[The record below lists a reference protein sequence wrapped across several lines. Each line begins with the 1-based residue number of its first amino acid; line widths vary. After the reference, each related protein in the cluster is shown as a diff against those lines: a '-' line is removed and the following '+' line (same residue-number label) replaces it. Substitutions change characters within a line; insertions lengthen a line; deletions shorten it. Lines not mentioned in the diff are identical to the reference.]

1 VTVVVHDGFHEL
13 VAAAQR
19 GERKAVD
26 LLIRQ
31 VITPLAWRACRKY
44 VGRSPDPAVALEDVV
59 QLVVLATVEALPRFD
74 VRDGSLDG
82 FVYGIARHK
91 SADAFRSAS
100 RNRSIPVAELPEGT
114 DHAGGPE
121 QAAVAAERAALARRL
136 IATLPA
142 RQQEILVL
150 RLIHQ
155 LSAAE
160 TGARLGMTEGSV
172 RVAQHRA
179 LTVLRAILSDLDDDW
194 PRDRRDST

>member
-1 VTVVVHDGFHEL
+1 MIHDDVREL

-19 GERKAVD
+19 GERQAVD
-26 LLIRQ
+26 ALIRE
-31 VITPLAWRACRKY
+31 VITPLAWRACRRFA
-44 VGRSPDPAVALEDVV
+44 GRTPDPAVDLEDVV
-59 QLVVLATVEALPRFD
+59 QLVVLATIDALPRFD
-74 VRDGSLDG
+74 VRDGSLTG

-91 SADAFRSAS
+91 TIDTLRAAA
-100 RNRSIPVAELPEGT
+100 RNRSVPVAEVPEGT
-114 DHAGGPE
+114 SHADGPE
-121 QAAVAAERAALARRL
+121 QAALQAEQAALARRL
-136 IATLPA
+136 IAMLPI

-179 LTVLRAILSDLDDDW
+179 LATLRAQLGRSD
-194 PRDRRDST
+194 